1 MLNTQQS
8 KNVQWKKSVM
18 IQFSLDYS
26 LINKLILNCLAQRRT
41 EQLLS
46 AFEPGGGE
54 GRGGFFLPLGSYPIY
69 DQDLRFSLPSL

>member
-46 AFEPGGGE
+46 AFEPGGGGE
-54 GRGGFFLPLGSYPIY
+54 GWILLTFGFLPYL
-69 DQDLRFSLPSL
+69 